1 MQPKGNVDGDAA
13 GGPFASET
21 HLRVLD
27 AMERRPVGM
36 EIHAISEP
44 GLHIV
49 RARLNDDF
57 TAKSGDHFA
66 LESGTVSYTHL
77 RAHET

>member
-13 GGPFASET
+13 DGPFASET
-21 HLRVLD
+21 HVRVLD

-49 RARLNDDF
+49 RAL
-57 TAKSGDHFA
+57 SLIHI
-66 LESGTVSYTHL
+66 
-77 RAHET
+77 